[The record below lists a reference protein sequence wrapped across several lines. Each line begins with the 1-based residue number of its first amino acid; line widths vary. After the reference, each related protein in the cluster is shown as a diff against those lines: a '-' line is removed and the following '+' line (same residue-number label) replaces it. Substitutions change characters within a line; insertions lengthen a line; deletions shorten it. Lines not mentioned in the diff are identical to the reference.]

1 MVIFHVPVKGKTEIK
16 ENKGDLSLLVFSGR
30 QKFIL
35 NVLGKELVAREVENT
50 WKNRDNLEL
59 RDQERWASLRILSPV
74 GGKDICIPLW

>member
-50 WKNRDNLEL
+50 
-59 RDQERWASLRILSPV
+59 
-74 GGKDICIPLW
+74 